1 MGHTIVRQTPASSQ
15 TRFPSP
21 TTVLGW
27 ALIILLLG
35 ACTSPA
41 RTHSADSLL
50 VSAASNLILAFE
62 EVGARYEEDTGTQV
76 TFNFA
81 ASGQLAQQIE
91 QGAPVDM
98 FVSANTAYVEELAAK
113 GRVLP
118 DSVQTYARG
127 RLTLWTRAD
136 SSPTVETVEDLLN
149 PEVRRVAI
157 ANPEHA
163 PYGVA
168 ARQALQTAGVWDAIQ
183 SKLVPGENVRQAL
196 QYAET
201 GNVDAAIIPLSLS
214 ITSQG
219 SWTLIPEDLHTP
231 IEQALGVVADSPRR
245 AQARDFAD
253 FIAGPQG
260 QAILQEYGFMI
271 PEEVSSP

>member
-1 MGHTIVRQTPASSQ
+1 MRSTPVSLPR
-15 TRFPSP
+15 RFAWP
-21 TTVLGW
+21 TSILVW
-27 ALIILLLG
+27 ALLLLIPG

-41 RTHSADSLL
+41 RTRSADPLL

-62 EVGARYEEDTGTQV
+62 EVGARYEEETGTPV

-91 QGAPVDM
+91 QGAPVDV
-98 FVSANTAYVEELAAK
+98 FVSANTAYVEDLATK

-136 SSPTVETVEDLLN
+136 TSLAVETVEDLLR

-163 PYGVA
+163 PYGVT
-168 ARQALQTAGVWDAIQ
+168 ARQALKTAGVWEAVEP
-183 SKLVPGENVRQAL
+183 KLVLGENVRQAL

-201 GNVDAAIIPLSLS
+201 GNVDAAIVPLSLS
-214 ITSQG
+214 VTTEG
-219 SWTLIPEDLHTP
+219 SWTLVPEDLHTP
-231 IEQALGVVADSPRR
+231 IDQALGVVADSPRQ
-245 AQARDFAD
+245 AQASEFAA

-260 QAILQEYGFMI
+260 QAILQEYGFMS
-271 PEEVSSP
+271 PEGGSSP

>member
-1 MGHTIVRQTPASSQ
+1 MGHTVVRQTSGSRRI
-15 TRFPSP
+15 RFPSP
-21 TTVLGW
+21 TSVIGW

-35 ACTSPA
+35 ACASPGW
-41 RTHSADSLL
+41 TNTADSLL
-50 VSAASNLILAFE
+50 VSAASSLILAFE
-62 EVGARYEEDTGTQV
+62 EVGTRYEDETGTQV

-91 QGAPVDM
+91 QGAPVDL
-98 FVSANTAYVEELAAK
+98 FLSANRAYVEDLAAK
-113 GRVLP
+113 GYVLP
-118 DSVQTYARG
+118 DSVQSYARG

-136 SSPTVETVEDLLN
+136 SSLSLETMKDLLK

-168 ARQALQTAGVWDAIQ
+168 ARQALQTAGVWDSIEY
-183 SKLVPGENVRQAL
+183 KLVPGENVRQAL

-219 SWTLIPEDLHTP
+219 NWTLIPEDLHTP
-231 IEQALGVVADSPRR
+231 IDQALGVVADSPRQ
-245 AQARDFAD
+245 AQAQDFAD
-253 FIAGPQG
+253 FIVGPQG
-260 QAILQEYGFMI
+260 QAILQEYGFMPSKEI
-271 PEEVSSP
+271 SSP

>member
-1 MGHTIVRQTPASSQ
+1 M
-15 TRFPSP
+15 
-21 TTVLGW
+21 
-27 ALIILLLG
+27 LG
-35 ACTSPA
+35 AMCTPP
-41 RTHSADSLL
+41 RTHTNDPLV

-62 EVGARYEEDTGTQV
+62 ELGARYQEETGTPV

-91 QGAPVDM
+91 QGAPVDL
-98 FVSANTAYVEELAAK
+98 FVSANTAYVEDLAAK

-127 RLTLWTRAD
+127 RLTVWTRGDA
-136 SSPTVETVEDLLN
+136 SLAAETLEDLLK
-149 PEVRRVAI
+149 PEVERVAI

-168 ARQALQTAGVWDAIQ
+168 ARQAMQTAGVWEALQ
-183 SKLVPGENVRQAL
+183 PKLVLGENVRQAL

-201 GNVDAAIIPLSLS
+201 GNVDAALVPLSLS
-214 ITSQG
+214 IMSEG
-219 SWTLIPEDLHTP
+219 KWTLVPEDLHTP
-231 IEQALGVVADSPRR
+231 IDQALGVVTDSPHQ
-245 AQARDFAD
+245 AQARDFAV
-253 FIAGPQG
+253 FITGPLG
-260 QAILQEYGFMI
+260 QAILQEYGFVS